1 MKIVG
6 FNNKVLETWW
16 SLLRRLSAEMRLEL
30 ASRLINSLK
39 KPEPVEKK
47 DKNEWKKLYGA
58 WADDKESAEELI
70 ALIRNSRFSNRQIE
84 SFD

>member
-1 MKIVG
+1 MN
-6 FNNKVLETWW
+6 FNNKILETWW
-16 SLLRRLSAEMRLEL
+16 ALLRHLSVEVRLEL

-39 KPEPVEKK
+39 TPDPEEKKEKK
-47 DKNEWKKLYGA
+47 DWKKLYGA

-70 ALIRNSRFSNRQIE
+70 TLIRDSRFVNRQIE